1 MYNLKF
7 TKYYNTESFI
17 HDINPLFKIISL
29 FILTFLCL
37 LSSNLIFLIILLLF
51 LIFVILISNVP
62 IKLYINNLKFILPMV
77 LFIFIINIIFNDIYN
92 TFLSIIKIILFI
104 LYSQVLLYTTKPND
118 ITYALEL
125 FLSPLKIFNIK
136 VSNLALTISL
146 ALRFIPIIFTQAYKI
161 LKAQISRGLN
171 FNGNLNE
178 KCDKIVSVIIPIFNL
193 SLKRSEEISYVLDVR
208 LYNVNKK
215 RSKYKNWDITTDD
228 IEVLFVHILL
238 ILLCIVLEVI

>member
-92 TFLSIIKIILFI
+92 TLLSTIKIILFI

-193 SLKRSEEISYVLDVR
+193 SLKRSEEISYVLDMR